1 LIKKNYVQKV
11 SSNFNGTGLYF
22 KIKPFLR
29 NFKRLLGPFFDNYL
43 MFLPAFVKTISHE
56 VRRENVDFMISTYP
70 PGACHWTGHWL
81 KKKFNIPWVA
91 DFRDPWGLPE
101 EWNIRASRLSRF
113 IEKAVTRRADLL
125 MAVSSPLQEELLK
138 RYAAPVVTVE
148 NGFDPEEFDG
158 LDPEN
163 IFPDD
168 GKLRFIYS
176 GQVYWKR
183 NPTPFFA
190 AIRELLAEEKLL
202 SQKIEILFYG
212 RDTGIINKL
221 AKEHNI
227 DSVVKTL
234 GLVERSIAL
243 RAQRDANGLLFLE
256 GEYKTMD
263 YVLPVKLFEYL
274 RSGTP
279 IIGIGMTAGSTAGNL
294 MEKAGVGFPLGND
307 VIKMKE
313 FILSKYINQI
323 SPSITPNWEIINNY
337 SRDVLAQKALQY
349 IIDNIFNL

>member
-1 LIKKNYVQKV
+1 
-11 SSNFNGTGLYF
+11 
-22 KIKPFLR
+22 
-29 NFKRLLGPFFDNYL
+29 
-43 MFLPAFVKTISHE
+43 
-56 VRRENVDFMISTYP
+56 
-70 PGACHWTGHWL
+70 
-81 KKKFNIPWVA
+81 
-91 DFRDPWGLPE
+91 
-101 EWNIRASRLSRF
+101 
-113 IEKAVTRRADLL
+113 VTRRADLL